1 MLSNTMAEIQESL
14 REGGEWCDLQKAHA
28 LAAIVAGLRPRVV
41 CEIGVWMGGSL
52 LPMAIAMRSVSTIE
66 RAGGR
71 TPEPRRIVAIDPW
84 AASES
89 CVGQAGADEA
99 WWRSVDHD
107 AALAVFRA
115 RLDHHGVRDLV
126 EIVRLPSGGAPVPE
140 GIGLLHVDGNH
151 AEQAVRDVERFA
163 PAVSAGGILV
173 LDDLSWSGG
182 HVAAAR
188 DAAREMGFATLYP
201 LGTGVVMQRVVEIGR

>member
-14 REGGEWCDLQKAHA
+14 REGGEWCDLEKAHT
-28 LAAIVAGLRPRVV
+28 LAAIVAGLRPRVI

-52 LPMAIAMRSVSTIE
+52 VPMAIAARSIATIE
-66 RAGGR
+66 RATGR
-71 TPEPRRIVAIDPW
+71 APEARRVVAIDPW
-84 AASES
+84 MASES
-89 CVGQAGADEA
+89 CAGQAEADVT

-126 EIVRLPSGGAPVPE
+126 EIVRLPSGVAPVPD

-151 AEQAVRDVERFA
+151 AEQAVRDVERFG

-188 DAAREMGFATLYP
+188 DAARAMGFATLYP
-201 LGTGVVMQRVVEIGR
+201 LGTGVVMQRAAEIGR